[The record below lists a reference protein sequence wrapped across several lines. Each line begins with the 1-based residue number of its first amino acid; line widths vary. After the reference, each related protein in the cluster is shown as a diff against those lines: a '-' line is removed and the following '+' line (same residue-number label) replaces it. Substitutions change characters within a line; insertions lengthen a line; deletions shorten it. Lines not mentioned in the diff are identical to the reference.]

1 MSNTPVHRDRSPL
14 SGDSPP
20 TPRELEIIDTA
31 LATAFDLPEA
41 YAAARMFFRFDPG
54 FRTELVGARLYWQG
68 SATQLAAPTLSDE
81 QELGFWPRVGRSA
94 RLSEVAC
101 GLAARW
107 GLPVETVANAI
118 TDDEPLQYPVVQIL
132 PWQEEPIT
140 GTRHVE
146 IRVYSSHVW
155 PIVRKALDGIEWLPR
170 VPWLRSGTDIA
181 WFEDKP
187 AGSRVRASGMD
198 GDVAARTLALHF
210 LMEAPKRKR
219 PTEGGR
225 TWDGA
230 VALWRSVTGLEPGGR
245 RPWGRTRSQLLRVI
259 FGRLMGPR
267 ETLAAIRDAQ
277 GLDDT
282 AWANRLGV
290 DAQTWHKI
298 RSNHAVP
305 LAAWRQIRQALPEIA
320 DDLDSYRECGLLKI
334 GTS

>member
-1 MSNTPVHRDRSPL
+1 VHRDRSAL
-14 SGDSPP
+14 SGDIPP
-20 TPRELEIIDTA
+20 TPRETAIIETA
-31 LATAFDLPEA
+31 MATRVHLPEA

-54 FRTELVGARLYWQG
+54 FGSELEGARLHWRG
-68 SATQLAAPTLSDE
+68 SAAPLPVDGLSERKQFDV
-81 QELGFWPRVGRSA
+81 RA
-94 RLSEVAC
+94 RLRNSAGLSEGAY
-101 GLAARW
+101 GLAVRW
-107 GLPVETVANAI
+107 GLPVDTVMDAI
-118 TDDEPLQYPVVQIL
+118 AYDTPLQYPVVQIL
-132 PWQEEPIT
+132 HRQEEPIT

-155 PIVRKALDGIEWLPR
+155 PIVRGALDGIDWLPR
-170 VPWLRSGTDIA
+170 VPWLRSPTDIA

-187 AGSRVRASGMD
+187 EGSRVRASGMD

-210 LMEAPKRKR
+210 LIWAAEGRR
-219 PTEGGR
+219 PTGGGR

-230 VALWRSVTGLEPGGR
+230 VALWRSVTGLEPGER
-245 RPWGRTRSQLLRVI
+245 RPWGRARSQLLRVI
-259 FGRLMGPR
+259 FGRLMGPG
-267 ETLAAIRDAQ
+267 ETLAAIRDAR

-282 AWANRLGV
+282 AWADRLGV